1 MSVRNPPAL
10 VQSSPAATASAS
22 VAKTDF
28 TKRIIRRVKLLPET
42 QPTETPHPT
51 ERAPTDTEAQGS
63 AGSLSRG
70 AFPAMLVG
78 GTVDGIP
85 KLM

>member
-28 TKRIIRRVKLLPET
+28 TKGIIRRVKLLLET
-42 QPTETPHPT
+42 QLTETPHPT
-51 ERAPTDTEAQGS
+51 EIAPTDTEAQGS